1 MPRMTNQN
9 QVLCMFGPG
18 EGMIKCIN
26 IRINCTKWIDLFLT
40 QPPLLF
46 NHDTRLLRTN
56 SPMQST
62 MVCTIAGCPCR
73 TQSTARAPA
82 TAYRDTIF
90 PHVTPVHRET
100 EIDINIIKWSLS
112 FSTYFHSYQWQHIFV
127 WAGGIVYESQ
137 VTLHIRCL
145 ITLCLHKKTR
155 TVMYKT
161 LLLLLR
167 SNMGKVRPVTGLVVW
182 VGLKLG

>member
-1 MPRMTNQN
+1 MPQRMTNQN

-18 EGMIKCIN
+18 EGMIKYIN
-26 IRINCTKWIDLFLT
+26 IRINCTKLIDLFLT

-90 PHVTPVHRET
+90 PHVTPVHWKT
-100 EIDINIIKWSLS
+100 EIDINIIKQSLS
-112 FSTYFHSYQWQHIFV
+112 FSTYFHSYQWQLIFMR
-127 WAGGIVYESQ
+127 AGGSVYESQ
-137 VTLHIRCL
+137 VILHFRAL
-145 ITLCLHKKTR
+145 ITLYLHKKNF
-155 TVMYKT
+155 VMYKT

-167 SNMGKVRPVTGLVVW
+167 SDMGTVRPGTGLVVW
-182 VGLKLG
+182 VGKM